1 MNEAEE
7 REIML
12 LLTQLKEAENIDIRA
27 GAAEQLGRKTLLLDK
42 IVPALKEALNDE
54 NWLVRVKV
62 AQALGMLGKVA
73 LPALEALREAMKEPR
88 NKAKRGAFYE
98 VVQKLENLQITL
110 EEVGEVEQQPSTVVK
125 EEAAPSQ
132 PIKPAEEE
140 KGEEEEKAQE
150 QKEELEKPEP
160 TPAEVEK
167 VAEEK
172 VSPPSEVTA
181 PVQEKPP
188 EEPPTEETA
197 KEEEAEPAKSEDEA
211 EVIEEAVEDAVE
223 DAIEDAIEE
232 VTDQPVEEDVVEK
245 VAEEIAEEVVEIQE
259 PSVEGQQPEQLEPEE
274 KGEEEEKQAP
284 PKEAEKKEEEKTTI
298 EKEQPEIEPTETKE
312 GATTPTETA
321 KTTTT
326 TIQEEMIS
334 EKQPVIKTV
343 EEKALEEIKEP
354 VPLDEVLEFEDET
367 KTDAEKK
374 KTILTLPE
382 ELPEQE
388 LPAKKYEQIIVKIIL
403 LGDKAVGKS
412 SLRTK
417 YCDKQRKD
425 EFRETLGADF
435 VSKHLEKEG
444 KHYAIQV
451 WDLAPGRKIDDLR
464 ETFYKGTKGAVLVFD
479 VTDQATLT
487 NCKNWLK
494 EVKEQEPES
503 SFILIGNKIDKRIA
517 GEEGQVTTEE
527 GNAFAQELS
536 LEAGRTVPYVEVS
549 ASTGEQVEHAF
560 ELLLSQILETN

>member
-374 KTILTLPE
+374 KN
-382 ELPEQE
+382 
-388 LPAKKYEQIIVKIIL
+388 
-403 LGDKAVGKS
+403 DFDS
-412 SLRTK
+412 S
-417 YCDKQRKD
+417 
-425 EFRETLGADF
+425 G
-435 VSKHLEKEG
+435 
-444 KHYAIQV
+444 
-451 WDLAPGRKIDDLR
+451 
-464 ETFYKGTKGAVLVFD
+464 GTA
-479 VTDQATLT
+479 
-487 NCKNWLK
+487 
-494 EVKEQEPES
+494 
-503 SFILIGNKIDKRIA
+503 
-517 GEEGQVTTEE
+517 
-527 GNAFAQELS
+527 
-536 LEAGRTVPYVEVS
+536 
-549 ASTGEQVEHAF
+549 
-560 ELLLSQILETN
+560 